1 MGPERSEDVSSRIGE
16 HRSARLGYGAATK
29 LLVDRGSVITT
40 EDNDG
45 RTARDLAEG
54 SDRAIKGLTKQAG
67 SLMEVRCVTCIHYII
82 PRYTISQKLLKPRRR
97 KDNPYLQSGRLSQ
110 VHFKLVNT

>member
-1 MGPERSEDVSSRIGE
+1 MHREVINLLIDHGAEVGLVDKLGRTPLP
-16 HRSARLGYGAATK
+16 RSARLGYGAATK

-54 SDRAIKGLTKQAG
+54 SDRAIKALTKQAG
-67 SLMEVRCVTCIHYII
+67 SLMEVRCVTAF
-82 PRYTISQKLLKPRRR
+82 T
-97 KDNPYLQSGRLSQ
+97 
-110 VHFKLVNT
+110 T